1 MYPDGVRWQVK
12 DLFKVL
18 SLVKFDAAL
27 YLFALFY
34 GKHNN
39 NYKFYLDIKNHL
51 NSANELNDI
60 PFIKHIYN
68 LCRLFTINEVNDI
81 QHTDIINKE
90 FNNANET
97 IV

>member
-1 MYPDGVRWQVK
+1 M
-12 DLFKVL
+12 
-18 SLVKFDAAL
+18 
-27 YLFALFY
+27 